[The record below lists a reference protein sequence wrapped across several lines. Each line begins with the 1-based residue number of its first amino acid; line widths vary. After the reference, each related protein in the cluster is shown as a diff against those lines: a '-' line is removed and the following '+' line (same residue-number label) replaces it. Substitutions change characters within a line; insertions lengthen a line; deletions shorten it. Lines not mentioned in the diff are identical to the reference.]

1 MSKIANQGTE
11 QIYQRVKEIL
21 TAGRSRAWQA
31 VNAAMVS
38 TYWEIGRIIVEEEQT
53 GESRAEY
60 GKRIIKSLAERLSAE
75 FGKGFDH
82 SNLWNMRAFY
92 LTYQKIDAV
101 RRELS
106 WTHYPRCRDG
116 KAAGG
121 GGKR

>member
-92 LTYQKIDAV
+92 LAYQKIDAV

-106 WTHYPRCRDG
+106 WTHYPRCRD
-116 KAAGG
+116 
-121 GGKR
+121 